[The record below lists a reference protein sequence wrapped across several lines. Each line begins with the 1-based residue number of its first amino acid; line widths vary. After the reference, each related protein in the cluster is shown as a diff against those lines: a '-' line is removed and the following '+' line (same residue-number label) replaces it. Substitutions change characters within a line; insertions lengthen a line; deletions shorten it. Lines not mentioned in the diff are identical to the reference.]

1 MSIYSHKL
9 SQGVSG
15 DGDAMSPLRIES
27 APGSQ
32 PATLAQLG
40 VNVLEA
46 ALNLHAIVAVTDAG
60 GRITHVNDRFCAISG
75 YAREEL
81 LGQDHRILN
90 SGHHP
95 WAYFRELWVTIGRGR
110 VWHGDFC
117 NRAKDGHLYWV
128 QSTVIPVLG
137 AHGKPVQYIT
147 IRTDIS
153 EQRRQSQRIEQLA
166 FYDTLT
172 GLPNRTLLLDR
183 LQPRMCDGQKAA
195 LLYVDIDRFKEINDC
210 HGHAAGDRAL
220 VEIARRFTA
229 QIEPGQMLARVGGD
243 EFLLALTDADRA
255 CLDALADRLL
265 RCLDAPLTVAGQA
278 FAISASIGIALYPDD
293 AATLDELLK
302 HTDIAMYRA
311 KAHGNDY
318 SYYHRSMTAEL
329 EQRLLLAARLDRALR
344 EDLLQL
350 YYQPQIDLR
359 DGSMIGVEA
368 LLRWHDDELGWIE
381 PARFIPLAENRGM
394 IDRIGDWVLIAACSQ
409 LRAWQDAG
417 CALPA
422 RLAINLS
429 VQQLRQPHLAER
441 MSAQITAA
449 GLGCAQFEIELT
461 ESCLAG
467 DQAMAAVRSLGAI
480 GFKLSIDD
488 FGTGYS
494 SLAYLKHFAAD
505 GIKIDLSFVRDML
518 SNSSDH
524 AIIRAIIAMARSL
537 DLHVVAEG
545 VEHAEQADALRA
557 LGCDSAQ
564 GYYFGVP
571 LGAAEFRQQW
581 LSRR

>member
-1 MSIYSHKL
+1 VSIHFRD
-9 SQGVSG
+9 VPVDASG
-15 DGDAMSPLRIES
+15 DDPAVSPLRIDSEV
-27 APGSQ
+27 ARQ
-32 PATLAQLG
+32 PAALAQLG
-40 VNVLEA
+40 VDILEA

-81 LGQDHRILN
+81 LGRDHRILN

-95 WAYFRELWVTIGRGR
+95 WSYFRDLWATIGRGR

-137 AHGKPVQYIT
+137 AHGKPVQYIA

-153 EQRRQSQRIEQLA
+153 ELRRQSQRIEQLA

-183 LQPRMCDGQKAA
+183 LAPRISEGRSAA
-195 LLYVDIDRFKEINDC
+195 LLYLDIDRFKDINDC

-220 VEIARRFTA
+220 VEIAQRLAA
-229 QIEPGQMLARVGGD
+229 QVGPEQLLARVGGD
-243 EFLLALTDADRA
+243 EFLVALTDTDRD
-255 CLDALADRLL
+255 LVGALTNRLL
-265 RCLDAPLTVAGQA
+265 RCLDAPLIVAGHA
-278 FAISASIGIALYPDD
+278 FAISASIGIALFPDD

-311 KAHGNDY
+311 KVHGNGY
-318 SYYHRSMTAEL
+318 CYYQRSMTAEL
-329 EQRLLLAARLDRALR
+329 QQRLQLAARLDRALR
-344 EDLLQL
+344 DNLLEL
-350 YYQPQIDLR
+350 HYQPQVDLQT
-359 DGSMIGVEA
+359 GGLIGIEA
-368 LLRWHDDELGWIE
+368 LLRWRDEELGWIE

-394 IDRIGDWVLIAACSQ
+394 IDRVGDWVLIAACRQ
-409 LRAWQDAG
+409 MRAWQDAG
-417 CALPA
+417 CALPT

-441 MSAQITAA
+441 MAAQIVAA
-449 GLGCAQFEIELT
+449 GLACEQFEIELT

-467 DQAMAAVRSLGAI
+467 DQAMAAVRSLGSI
-480 GFKLSIDD
+480 GFTLSIDD

-505 GIKIDLSFVRDML
+505 RIKIDLSFVRDML

-545 VEHAEQADALRA
+545 VENAEQADALRA

-571 LGAAEFRQQW
+571 LSAAEFRQRW
-581 LSRR
+581 LALR

>member
-1 MSIYSHKL
+1 MSE
-9 SQGVSG
+9 GAAG
-15 DGDAMSPLRIES
+15 DGDIVSPLRIEPDPSRQPS
-27 APGSQ
+27 A
-32 PATLAQLG
+32 LAQLG
-40 VNVLEA
+40 VDILEA

-75 YAREEL
+75 YSREEL

-95 WAYFRELWVTIGRGR
+95 WTYFKTLWATIGRGR
-110 VWHGDFC
+110 VWNGAFC
-117 NRAKDGHLYWV
+117 NRARDGHLYWV

-137 AHGKPVQYIT
+137 AHGKPVQYIA

-183 LQPRMCDGQKAA
+183 LQPQMGAGRSAA
-195 LLYVDIDRFKEINDC
+195 MLYLDIDRFKDINDC

-220 VEIARRFTA
+220 VEIARRFAA

-243 EFLLALTDADRA
+243 EFLVALSDAGRDVVS
-255 CLDALADRLL
+255 ALAERLL
-265 RCLDAPLTVAGQA
+265 RCLDAPLDVCGHD
-278 FAISASIGIALYPDD
+278 FAISASIGIAVYPDD

-311 KAHGNDY
+311 KAHGNGY
-318 SYYHRSMTAEL
+318 CYYQRSMTAEL

-344 EDLLQL
+344 EDLLEL
-350 YYQPQIDLR
+350 HYQPQIDLG
-359 DGSMIGVEA
+359 DGRLIGIEA
-368 LLRWHDDELGWIE
+368 LLRWHDAELGWIE

-394 IDRIGDWVLIAACSQ
+394 IDRIGDWVLLAACQ
-409 LRAWQDAG
+409 QMRAWREAG
-417 CALPA
+417 CALPE

-429 VQQLRQPHLAER
+429 VQQLRQPQLAER
-441 MSAQITAA
+441 MAAQIATA
-449 GLGCAQFEIELT
+449 GLGCTQFEIELT
-461 ESCLAG
+461 ESCLAS
-467 DQAMAAVRSLGAI
+467 DQAMAAVRSLSAI
-480 GFKLSIDD
+480 GFTLSIDD

-505 GIKIDLSFVRDML
+505 RIKIDLSFVRDML
-518 SNSSDH
+518 SNASDH

-545 VEHAEQADALRA
+545 VEHIEQADALRA

-564 GYYFGVP
+564 GYYFGLP
-571 LGAAEFRQQW
+571 LNAGEFQRRW
-581 LSRR
+581 LAQA